1 MPCSC
6 TAIAREKCG
15 LSVQQVLN
23 EKKIGSF
30 VIVSI
35 KIKLYLDF
43 NGQFQ
48 YMFLRMIASKK
59 VYFAQLRS
67 QKTFYELVEDKF
79 LIIFIGAGVK
89 LPALKGGACGEQ
101 SGQLSK

>member
-1 MPCSC
+1 MGNTGPNGFCV
-6 TAIAREKCG
+6 R
-15 LSVQQVLN
+15 LLQVQQVLN
-23 EKKIGSF
+23 EKMIGSL

-79 LIIFIGAGVK
+79 LIIFIGAGVNFSNEDIK
-89 LPALKGGACGEQ
+89 TRMWNISVLN
-101 SGQLSK
+101 S

>member
-1 MPCSC
+1 M
-6 TAIAREKCG
+6 
-15 LSVQQVLN
+15 
-23 EKKIGSF
+23 IGSF

-48 YMFLRMIASKK
+48 YMFLRMIATIK

-67 QKTFYELVEDKF
+67 QKTFYEFVKDKF
-79 LIIFIGAGVK
+79 L
-89 LPALKGGACGEQ
+89 
-101 SGQLSK
+101 